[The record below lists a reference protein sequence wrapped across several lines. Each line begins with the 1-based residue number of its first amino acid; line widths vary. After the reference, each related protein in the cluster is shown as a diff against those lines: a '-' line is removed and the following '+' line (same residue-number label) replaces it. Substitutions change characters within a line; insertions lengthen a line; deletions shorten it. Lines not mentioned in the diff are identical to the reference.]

1 MSESTEPDLSK
12 LPLDVLDRIDRAC
25 DRFEAGWERGERPRL
40 EDHLAEVAAPYR
52 LALLRDLLAAE
63 IAARRRRGESPEPR
77 EYRDRLPGDASTVD
91 SAFGLKGGPAGG
103 GPTPG
108 AATNDRPLVSVAGRT
123 TRQLCPHCHNLIEV
137 VPTTTEE
144 IVCPLCGSTF
154 WMDAEETKTWTAGD
168 GPRRLGRF
176 ELIEVVG
183 LGAFGSVY
191 RARDTQLDRTVA
203 VKIPRPG
210 HLGVPEDI
218 SRFLREARSVAQLR
232 HPAIVPVHE
241 AGEHEGTPYIVSDFV
256 SGMTL
261 SDWLT
266 ARTPTVREA
275 AALVAECAAA
285 LQYAHEQGVIHRDV
299 KPSNIMLDERGRPHV
314 MDFGLAKRDAGEI
327 SMTLDGQVL
336 GTPAYMSPEQARGE
350 GHKVDGRSDVY
361 SLGVILYRLL
371 TGELPFRGNPRML
384 LHQVLHDEPK
394 PPRALND
401 RIPRDLE
408 TICLKAMAK
417 EPSRRY
423 TGADTLAEDLRRF
436 GAGEP
441 IRARPVGAW
450 ERAWRWCRREP
461 VRAGLAAGLALTLLG
476 GLTGVATQWLRAEAN
491 VHALREAN
499 VALRKANVREGAAL
513 RRARERFDAAMR
525 AIRASETLAYGATLR
540 REAHLRGLRR
550 ELLQTALGF
559 YRELQESLEADASLE
574 TRSQLFAAYSRVASI
589 STEFGLY
596 DEALATYRRALAMAE
611 QMSAAAPDD
620 PNLRAT
626 RAQCLEWIGG
636 VLNRTGRPAE
646 ALRSF
651 EQARE
656 ILEPIARDDPA
667 NLRRQEELSWL
678 LANIAIA
685 QNRLDRRAE
694 ATRLHEQVL
703 KIREALVDRDP
714 GNLGYRS
721 DLAWCWRELGLA
733 KEAAGD
739 REAALGPAERAV
751 ALLRDVVRA
760 DPGPVIHRQRLAAC
774 LQIVGKL
781 RLRSRR
787 PAEAAAPLEQ
797 AYEYFEALAR
807 DDPSQFNDDLAQS
820 LLSLAF
826 QRMMMD
832 RPGESLTSIRRA
844 DELLDHSSPVSPW
857 IFYNLACAYSRW
869 SAASF
874 RGAAPAPAEREA
886 CAAWGMSA
894 LRRAVAAGFKN
905 VGHIARDT
913 DLDPLRSRRDFQAL
927 LMDLSFPADPFRR

>member
-1 MSESTEPDLSK
+1 MSERTEPDLSK

-25 DRFEAGWERGERPRL
+25 DRFEAGWERGERPQL
-40 EDHLAEVAAPYR
+40 EEHLGEVAAPYR

-91 SAFGLKGGPAGG
+91 SAFGLKGDPAGG
-103 GPTPG
+103 GPTRG
-108 AATNDRPLVSVAGRT
+108 AATNDRLLVSVADRT
-123 TRQLCPHCHNLIEV
+123 TCQLCPRCHNPIEL
-137 VPTTTEE
+137 VPTSTEK
-144 IVCPLCGSTF
+144 IVCPLCSATF
-154 WMDAEETKTWTAGD
+154 SVETAGD
-168 GPRRLGRF
+168 RPRRLGRF
-176 ELIEVVG
+176 EPIEVVG
-183 LGAFGSVY
+183 MGAFGSVY

-203 VKIPRPG
+203 VKVPRPG
-210 HLGVPEDI
+210 SLGGPEDI
-218 SRFLREARSVAQLR
+218 SRFLREARSAAQLR
-232 HPAIVPVHE
+232 HPSIVPVHE
-241 AGEHEGTPYIVSDFV
+241 VGEHAGTPYIVSDFV

-275 AALVAECAAA
+275 AALVADCADA

-327 SMTLDGQVL
+327 TMTLDGQVL

-371 TGELPFRGNPRML
+371 TGELPFRGNTRML

-441 IRARPVGAW
+441 IRARPVGAG

-476 GLTGVATQWLRAEAN
+476 GLAGVETQRRRAEAN
-491 VHALREAN
+491 VRSQRAAN
-499 VALRKANVREGAAL
+499 ARVKAAL

-525 AIRASETLAYGATLR
+525 AIRAFDTLAYGTTLR
-540 REAHLRGLRR
+540 REPHLRGLRR
-550 ELLQTALGF
+550 EMLQTALGF

-574 TRSQLFAAYSRVASI
+574 TRSQLFAAYSRVANI
-589 STEFGLY
+589 SKEFDLY
-596 DEALATYRRALAMAE
+596 DEALATYRRALALAE
-611 QMSAAAPDD
+611 QMATSAPDD
-620 PNLRAT
+620 PEIRAI
-626 RAQCLEWIGG
+626 RSQCLEWIGG
-636 VLNRTGRPAE
+636 VLNLTDRPAE
-646 ALRSF
+646 ALLSF

-656 ILEPIARDDPA
+656 ILEPLARDDPA

-678 LANIAIA
+678 LAYIAVA
-685 QNRLDRRAE
+685 QARLGRRAE

-751 ALLRDVVRA
+751 ALLRDVVGAAPRHV
-760 DPGPVIHRQRLAAC
+760 GHRHRLAAC
-774 LQIVGKL
+774 LHIVGRL

-807 DDPSQFNDDLAQS
+807 DDPSQFGDNLAQS
-820 LLSLAF
+820 LLSLAL
-826 QRMMMD
+826 QRMGTG
-832 RPGESLTSIRRA
+832 RSGEALANIRRA
-844 DELLDHSSPVSPW
+844 DELLEHSSPVAPW
-857 IFYNLACAYSRW
+857 ILYNLACAYSRW

-874 RGAAPAPAEREA
+874 GGAAPAPAEREA
-886 CAAWGMSA
+886 CAGRGVEA

-905 VGHIARDT
+905 VGHMGRDP
-913 DLDPLRSRRDFQAL
+913 DLDPLRSRPDFQAMM
-927 LMDLSFPADPFRR
+927 MDLAFPAEPFQR